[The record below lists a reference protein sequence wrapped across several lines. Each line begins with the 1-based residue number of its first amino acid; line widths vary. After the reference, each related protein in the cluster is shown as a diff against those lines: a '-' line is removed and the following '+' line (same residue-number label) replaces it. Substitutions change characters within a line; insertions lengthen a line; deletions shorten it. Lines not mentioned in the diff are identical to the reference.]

1 MKQINFLFGIH
12 SHQPVGNFD
21 GVFRD
26 AFRRCYA
33 PLLERLRRHPA
44 IRCAMHHSGPLIEW
58 IEANEPGYFDTFGEL
73 VERGQIEV
81 MSGGFYEPIL
91 TVIPADDALG
101 QIRMMNEWVEA
112 RFGYKPRGLWCPE
125 RIWEPQLASLLS
137 AAGIQYT
144 LIDESH
150 FSYSGLT
157 AAQMFGYYITEDN
170 GAVVRV
176 FPIDKTLRYTIPF
189 KMPEVTIE
197 YLKGIADETGTKAAT
212 LGDDGEKFGVWPGTH
227 KWVYEDGYLDNLF
240 KALEANADWIKM
252 PTFGEYVDAAPPAG
266 RVYLPT
272 ASYEEMMEWA
282 LPVESQH
289 GYERFIAR
297 LKGEGAYDENK
308 PYVRGG
314 FWRNFM
320 AKYSESNLMNKKMLR
335 VSAKVRAAGTNSDAT
350 NGEAVRELYRSQCN
364 CAYWHGL
371 FGGLYLNYLRH
382 AVYERMIAAENLAEA
397 DAIASKKLF
406 TLELA
411 DYDADGVAEV
421 LVENPVINAYVSPH
435 YGGSILELDYRPKN
449 FNLTN
454 VLTRRKEAYHAKIV
468 EGLKPE
474 KEGAAQPKS
483 AHDLVKVKESGLH
496 ERLIYDWHDRR
507 LFLDHF
513 LGPDATLE
521 AFAKARY
528 TEAGDFVG
536 QPYTREKAEKGKD
549 AITVELSRAA
559 GVKVGV
565 EWVPVRVEKAYRF
578 GRGGSF
584 SLTYTITNLGDR
596 TVELWF
602 GTEANV
608 CLLAGY
614 ANDRR
619 YVVPGKKLADAP
631 PGGGERPAS
640 QGELDEVG
648 EVRLEDDW
656 SGVRIA
662 FALEPAA
669 GFWRF
674 PLETVSQSED
684 GFERNY
690 QASSLLFHWRL
701 SLAPSASERVVIR
714 TTASHAGP

>member
-12 SHQPVGNFD
+12 NHQPVGNFD

-26 AFRRCYA
+26 AFEHCYA
-33 PLLERLRRHPA
+33 PLVERLRRHPA

-58 IEANEPGYFDTFGEL
+58 IEANEQGYFDTFGEL

-91 TVIPADDALG
+91 TVIPYDDALG

-112 RFGYKPRGLWCPE
+112 RFGRKPRGLWCPE

-137 AAGIQYT
+137 AAGIDYT
-144 LIDESH
+144 VIDESH

-157 AAQMFGYYITEDN
+157 AAEMFGYYITEDK

-176 FPIDKTLRYTIPF
+176 FPIDKSLRYSIPF
-189 KMPEVTIE
+189 KLPEVTIE
-197 YLKGIADETGTKAAT
+197 YLRGIADESGTKAAT

-240 KALEANADWIKM
+240 AALEANADWIKM
-252 PTFGEYVDAAPPAG
+252 PTFSEYIDAVPPAG

-282 LPVESQH
+282 LPVGSQH
-289 GYERFIAR
+289 GYERFVER
-297 LKGEGAYDENK
+297 LKEAGIHDENK

-335 VSAKVRAAGTNSDAT
+335 VSAKVRAAGRNSDAQ
-350 NGEAVRELYRSQCN
+350 RELYRSQCN

-382 AVYERMIAAENLAEA
+382 ASYERMIAAENLAEA
-397 DAIASKKLF
+397 DAIAAKKLF
-406 TLELA
+406 ALEVS
-411 DYDADGVAEV
+411 DYDADGVPEV
-421 LVENPVINAYVSPH
+421 LVENPVINAYISPH

-454 VLTRRKEAYHAKIV
+454 VLTRRKEAYHAKIT
-468 EGLKPE
+468 EGLTPE
-474 KEGAAQPKS
+474 GESGDQPKS

-496 ERLIYDWHDRR
+496 ERLVYDRHDRR

-521 AFAKARY
+521 TFAKASY
-528 TEAGDFVG
+528 DEAGDFVG
-536 QPYTREKAEKGKD
+536 QPYERVKAEKAGD
-549 AITVELSRAA
+549 TITVELARVA
-559 GVKVGV
+559 GVQVGE
-565 EWVPVRVEKAYRF
+565 EWMPIRVEKVYRF

-596 TVELWF
+596 TVDVWF
-602 GTEANV
+602 GSEANIG
-608 CLLAGY
+608 LLAGN
-614 ANDRR
+614 ADDRR
-619 YVVPGKKLADAP
+619 YVVPGHKLEDAP

-640 QGELDEVG
+640 QGALDGVG

-656 SGVRIA
+656 SGVRVA
-662 FALEPAA
+662 FSLEPAA

-701 SLAPSASERVVIR
+701 LLEPKASEKVAVN
-714 TTASHAGP
+714 TTASHSGA